1 MCLTRY
7 KRQARQG
14 GGNLFYWIYDYPT
27 SYIAALFAFVFAAAI
42 CAAILL
48 FRRFLRNWIHR
59 GKPVNDMVGFA
70 FSSFFVLYGLILGL
84 LAVASYQNFA
94 RTDDMVTREASSL
107 GALYSDLRSYPEPI
121 RTRLQEQLRDFTRYV
136 IDRSWAQQQKG
147 IVNPEGTH
155 RITQLTDE
163 MRTFRPSEPSEEIIH
178 AEALRQ
184 LNDFVELRRT
194 RLLNVSI
201 GIPATLW
208 WVVALGAM
216 VSILLIAMLDM
227 EIHVHLILGCA
238 LSVFLGSVIFV
249 VAAMDNPFRG
259 KFSIGTGPF
268 ENVYENL
275 MKPNDAVSRSM
286 ALLRTGTA
294 RLGTPRLEEN
304 ASVAGK
310 DVPALYFGTTR
321 MNNFFDEVDRVVEHN
336 GGTATLFVKSGDEF
350 VRVATNVMKDDGSR
364 AIGTIL
370 DPRGPAIAVIRRGGS
385 YYGAATILGKPYV
398 TAYEPILDAS
408 ANIIGIYYVGYL
420 NDVTVVNQPSAR

>member
-1 MCLTRY
+1 
-7 KRQARQG
+7 
-14 GGNLFYWIYDYPT
+14 
-27 SYIAALFAFVFAAAI
+27 
-42 CAAILL
+42 
-48 FRRFLRNWIHR
+48 
-59 GKPVNDMVGFA
+59 
-70 FSSFFVLYGLILGL
+70 
-84 LAVASYQNFA
+84 
-94 RTDDMVTREASSL
+94 
-107 GALYSDLRSYPEPI
+107 
-121 RTRLQEQLRDFTRYV
+121 
-136 IDRSWAQQQKG
+136 
-147 IVNPEGTH
+147 
-155 RITQLTDE
+155 
-163 MRTFRPSEPSEEIIH
+163 
-178 AEALRQ
+178 
-184 LNDFVELRRT
+184 
-194 RLLNVSI
+194 
-201 GIPATLW
+201 
-208 WVVALGAM
+208 
-216 VSILLIAMLDM
+216 
-227 EIHVHLILGCA
+227 
-238 LSVFLGSVIFV
+238 
-249 VAAMDNPFRG
+249 
-259 KFSIGTGPF
+259 
-268 ENVYENL
+268 
-275 MKPNDAVSRSM
+275 M